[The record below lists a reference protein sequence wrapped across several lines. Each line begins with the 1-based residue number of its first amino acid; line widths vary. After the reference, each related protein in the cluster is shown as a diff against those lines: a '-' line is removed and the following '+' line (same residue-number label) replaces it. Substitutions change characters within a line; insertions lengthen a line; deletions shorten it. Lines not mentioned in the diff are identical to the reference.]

1 MMESLDGPELAV
13 IRKRRSNASRRPR
26 VDSHSLLENFNL
38 LTLSAEVY
46 SNGDNIKNQDIG
58 DNRVAVSD
66 GLGRENKLKK
76 LKLKVGGVTHTIHTK
91 STDDFSYGDS
101 TIFRNSSCSVT
112 AFTTQ
117 EKPLPQDDK
126 NGNHSCSS
134 DKKRGF
140 GVRWKDMSKNDFSS
154 QKGHGSRGIPAHH
167 EPIRKSNRVP
177 KRRALDA
184 RLDEDD
190 DDEDE
195 EIRYLEKLR
204 ASKNS
209 GGNENGKDYRS
220 HQEHVVLKLPKS
232 RLMVDGLYNDAV
244 GDYVLPKLGSRKKSR
259 PEKEFEDIDYMAEE
273 EVISDEEPGSAGKN
287 LKKECPSPYVQE
299 WKESIPT
306 TRTRAMQQGQEV
318 LNGLSAS
325 SIDVSNYLVSS
336 KSRRKKDKPSEL
348 EQQLKKAEAAQKRR
362 MQSEKAAREAE
373 AEAIK
378 KILGQDSG
386 RRKREEKMKKHRDEW
401 LQGKAANALT
411 LSSNTVRWVNNPSG
425 SIVTFSDDIGLP
437 SLFNPVQCSYPPPRE
452 RCAGPNCTNTYKYRD
467 SKSNLPLCSLQ
478 CYKALHKKLQPLVT
492 C

>member
-1 MMESLDGPELAV
+1 MMESLDGSELAV
-13 IRKRRSNASRRPR
+13 MRKKRSNASRRPR
-26 VDSHSLLENFNL
+26 VDSHSLLENLNL
-38 LTLSAEVY
+38 WPLSTELY
-46 SNGDNIKNQDIG
+46 SNGDNDKNQDNG
-58 DNRVAVSD
+58 DGVVVSD
-66 GLGRENKLKK
+66 GLGRGNKLKK

-91 STDDFSYGDS
+91 STANFSYGGS
-101 TIFRNSSCSVT
+101 TNTRNSSSSVI

-117 EKPLPQDDK
+117 EKRLPQDDI
-126 NGNHSCSS
+126 NGNHSYSS

-140 GVRWKDMSKNDFSS
+140 GVRWKDMSKNDSSS
-154 QKGHGSRGIPAHH
+154 QKENSSRGIPAHH
-167 EPIRKSNRVP
+167 EPIRKSNRFP

-184 RLDEDD
+184 GLNED

-209 GGNENGKDYRS
+209 GGNEDGKDYRG
-220 HQEHVVLKLPKS
+220 HKEHMILKLPKS
-232 RLMVDGLYNDAV
+232 RLVIDGLYNDAV
-244 GDYVLPKLGSRKKSR
+244 GDYGSPRLGKDSRKKSR
-259 PEKEFEDIDYMAEE
+259 PEKEFEDIDYMEE
-273 EVISDEEPGSAGKN
+273 EVISDEEPGSTGKKV
-287 LKKECPSPYVQE
+287 KKESPSPYVEE
-299 WKESIPT
+299 WKESTPT
-306 TRTRAMQQGQEV
+306 TRARAMQQGQEN

-325 SIDVSNYLVSS
+325 SFDVSNYLLPS
-336 KSRRKKDKPSEL
+336 KSKRKKEKPSEL
-348 EQQLKKAEAAQKRR
+348 EQQLKKAEAAQRRR

-411 LSSNTVRWVNNPSG
+411 LSSNTVRWVNNPTG

-437 SLFNPVQCSYPPPRE
+437 NIFNPVHCSYPPPRE
-452 RCAGPNCTNTYKYRD
+452 RCVGPNCSNAYKYRD